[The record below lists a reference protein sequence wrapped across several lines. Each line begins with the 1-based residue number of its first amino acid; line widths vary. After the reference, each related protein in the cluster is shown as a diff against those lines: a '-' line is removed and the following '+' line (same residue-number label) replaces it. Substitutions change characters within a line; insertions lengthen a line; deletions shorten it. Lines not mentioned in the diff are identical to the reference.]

1 MIFNITTRKPYSYRA
16 RKVGFFWDT
25 YDIVY
30 DETVIREVK
39 DESLAREMASLLN
52 CAFHEGHIQ
61 AQMEAMVFDAN

>member
-1 MIFNITTRKPYSYRA
+1 MRFDITKRKPYSYRT

-39 DESLAREMASLLN
+39 DESLARQVVELLN
-52 CAFHEGHIQ
+52 CAYREGHIQ
-61 AQMEAMVFDAN
+61 AQMEAMFNAN